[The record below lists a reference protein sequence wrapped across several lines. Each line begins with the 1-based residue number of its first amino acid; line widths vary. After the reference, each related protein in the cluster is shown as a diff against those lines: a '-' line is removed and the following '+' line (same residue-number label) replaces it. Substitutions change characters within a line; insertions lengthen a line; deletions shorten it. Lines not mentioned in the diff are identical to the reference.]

1 MSAVHAPQTVRETWI
16 DVAKGIAIIL
26 VVLFHSV
33 MYLEGAGVSGPLA
46 RLNPLLDTFRMPL
59 FFFMSGILAAKAIT
73 LPFGA
78 LFRTRMLRLLYL
90 YVAWVT
96 LQTIVLLAV
105 PPISAAPANARP
117 LDFVTLFVRPNSNLW
132 FIYALPLFFALAW
145 LMRRW
150 PPALQVA
157 LTALLAAGF
166 GSTLLHT
173 GTPWDKMGRYLVF
186 FIAAIWLGPRVRRLV
201 PAVRWWHALLATLLY
216 AAVTI
221 VVVRLDLAT
230 VPFVLLATSVLAV
243 TVGIT
248 IAAVLGRLA
257 AFDWLRNLGTRTLAI
272 YLVHTFP
279 MILTA
284 AVIVAVAPPLSEG
297 VAVVLPLLLT
307 IAAIS
312 LALAAFRYAGAV
324 PGLFDV
330 PVASWVR
337 PRQPRHLRPSG
348 GLVAPPLPSPDG
360 SGPGLSRP

>member
-1 MSAVHAPQTVRETWI
+1 MTAERPPQAGRETWI

-33 MYLEGAGVSGPLA
+33 MYLEGAGVRGPFGS
-46 RLNPLLDTFRMPL
+46 LNPLLDTFRMPL

-96 LQTIVLLAV
+96 LQTVVLLAA
-105 PPISAAPANARP
+105 PPISAAPVNARP
-117 LDFVTLFVRPNSNLW
+117 LDLVTLFVRPNSNLW

-150 PPALQVA
+150 SPVLQVA
-157 LTALLAAGF
+157 LTALIAAGF
-166 GSTLLHT
+166 GSALLHT

-201 PAVRWWHALLATLLY
+201 PAVRWWHALLAALLY
-216 AAVTI
+216 AGLSLL
-221 VVVRLDLAT
+221 VVRLELT
-230 VPFVLLATSVLAV
+230 RVPFVLLATSLVAV

-248 IAAVLGRLA
+248 VAAVLGRLVM
-257 AFDWLRNLGTRTLAI
+257 FDWLRMLGTRTLPI

-279 MILTA
+279 MIL
-284 AVIVAVAPPLSEG
+284 VA
-297 VAVVLPLLLT
+297 
-307 IAAIS
+307 AAIVWARPS
-312 LALAAFRYAGAV
+312 IGPALANILPVLLCVGAIVVALLAFRYTGTV

-330 PVASWVR
+330 PVPGWTLPRTSGAAAR
-337 PRQPRHLRPSG
+337 PARVIIPG
-348 GLVAPPLPSPDG
+348 GGTPDG
-360 SGPGLSRP
+360 SGPGLTRS